1 MTDYRN
7 DSQDHS
13 PNSPSGGP
21 VTTPRG
27 TRVTPEDT
35 TSDTYL
41 AEDTQREGM
50 TQELMELGRW
60 LTEHPE
66 AANKRLK
73 PIRSAKELEPGVYF
87 NLGTG
92 MVDRIFRPQRVALG
106 HKMFRIDTDPAAP
119 VEALR
124 RRVLGGK

>member
-27 TRVTPEDT
+27 TRVTPGDT
-35 TSDTYL
+35 PSATWQ
-41 AEDTQREGM
+41 AENSQREAM

-66 AANKRLK
+66 AAKKRLK

-92 MVDRIFRPQRVALG
+92 MVDRIFRPQHVSLG
-106 HKMFRIDTDPAAP
+106 HRMFRISTDPAAP
-119 VEALR
+119 VDELR
-124 RRVLGGK
+124 RRVLEGK

>member
-21 VTTPRG
+21 TTTPRG

-41 AEDTQREGM
+41 AETSHREGM
-50 TQELMELGRW
+50 TRELMLLGRY

-66 AANKRLK
+66 LAKKRLK

-92 MVDRIFRPQRVALG
+92 MVDRIFRPQHVALG
-106 HKMFRIDTDPAAP
+106 HKMFRVSTDPAAP
-119 VEALR
+119 VEELR

>member
-1 MTDYRN
+1 
-7 DSQDHS
+7 
-13 PNSPSGGP
+13 
-21 VTTPRG
+21 
-27 TRVTPEDT
+27 VTPGDT

-41 AEDTQREGM
+41 AETSQREGM
-50 TQELMELGRW
+50 TQELMALGRW

-92 MVDRIFRPQRVALG
+92 MVDRIFRPQHVALG
-106 HKMFRIDTDPAAP
+106 HKMFRVSTDPAAP
-119 VEALR
+119 VEELR

>member
-1 MTDYRN
+1 VTDYRN

-35 TSDTYL
+35 PSDTYL
-41 AEDTQREGM
+41 AENTQREGM
-50 TQELMELGRW
+50 TQELMHLGRW

-66 AANKRLK
+66 AAKKRLK

-92 MVDRIFRPQRVALG
+92 MVDRIFRPQHVALG
-106 HKMFRIDTDPAAP
+106 HKMFRVSTDPAAP
-119 VEALR
+119 VEELR

>member
-1 MTDYRN
+1 VTDYRS

-21 VTTPRG
+21 ATTPRG

-41 AEDTQREGM
+41 AETSHREGM
-50 TQELMELGRW
+50 TRELMELGRW

-66 AANKRLK
+66 AADKRLK
-73 PIRSAKELEPGVYF
+73 PVRSAKELEPGVYF

-92 MVDRIFRPQRVALG
+92 MVDRIFRPQHVPLG
-106 HKMFRIDTDPAAP
+106 HRLFRVSTDPAAP
-119 VEALR
+119 VEELR
-124 RRVLGGK
+124 RKVMGRK

>member
-1 MTDYRN
+1 VTDYRS

-13 PNSPSGGP
+13 PNTPSGGP
-21 VTTPRG
+21 ATTPRG

-35 TSDTYL
+35 TSATYL
-41 AEDTQREGM
+41 AEDSHREAM
-50 TQELMELGRW
+50 TRDLMELGRW

-66 AANKRLK
+66 MPNKRLK

-92 MVDRIFRPQRVALG
+92 MVDRIFRPQHVPLG
-106 HKMFRIDTDPAAP
+106 HKLFRINTDPAAP
-119 VEALR
+119 VEELR
-124 RRVLGGK
+124 RKVMGGK

>member
-1 MTDYRN
+1 VTDDRN
-7 DSQDHS
+7 DSQDPS

-27 TRVTPEDT
+27 TRVTPGDT

-92 MVDRIFRPQRVALG
+92 MVDRIFRPQHVPLG
-106 HKMFRIDTDPAAP
+106 HKLFRIDTDPAAP

-124 RRVLGGK
+124 RRVLEGK

>member
-7 DSQDHS
+7 DPQDHA

-21 VTTPRG
+21 TTTPRG
-27 TRVTPEDT
+27 TRVTPGDT

-41 AEDTQREGM
+41 AESTHREGM
-50 TQELMELGRW
+50 TRDLMELGRW

-66 AANKRLK
+66 MPKKRLK

-92 MVDRIFRPQRVALG
+92 MVDRVFRPQHVALG
-106 HKMFRIDTDPAAP
+106 HKMFRVSTDPAAP
-119 VEALR
+119 VEELR
-124 RRVLGGK
+124 RRVLGGE